1 MAIDARAVVD
11 PSAVLGEGVEVGPFA
26 IVGAGV
32 VLGEGTRLMA
42 HAVVLGPATLGAR
55 NVVHPFAVVG
65 GAPQHRAMGGRST
78 PLECGDDNE
87 FREHVTVHRGT
98 QGGPTRIG
106 KGNLF
111 MAGCHVGHDAI
122 VGDGCIVANGTQLA
136 GHVVIGSHVT
146 FGGLAGIAQRVRIG
160 DGAFVA
166 AGAMCERDVPPFLI
180 AAGDRARPRAVNRI
194 GLERRGV
201 SASSIAELQRLFRAL
216 YLGDTTHAVALASLT
231 TDDPLGV
238 ALLQFLRTRR
248 EPPSPG

>member
-11 PSAVLGEGVEVGPFA
+11 PSAVLGDGVEIGPFA

-32 VLGEGTRLMA
+32 TLGAGTRLMP
-42 HAVVLGPATLGAR
+42 HAVVLGPTTLGAR

-65 GAPQHRAMGGRST
+65 GPPQHRAMGGRAT

-98 QGGPTRIG
+98 AEGPTRIG

-111 MAGCHVGHDAI
+111 MAGCHVGHDATI
-122 VGDGCIVANGTQLA
+122 GDGCVVANGTQLA
-136 GHVVIGSHVT
+136 GHVVIGDHVT

-166 AGAMCERDVPPFLI
+166 AGAMCERDAPPFLI
-180 AAGDRARPRAVNRI
+180 TAGDRARPRAVNRI

-201 SASSIAELQRLFRAL
+201 SAASIAELERLFRAL
-216 YLGDTTHAVALASLT
+216 YLGDAPHASALASLT
-231 TDDPLGV
+231 SDDVLGI
-238 ALLQFLRTRR
+238 ALLRFLRERR
-248 EPPSPG
+248 N